1 MSYRDPGII
10 GYVDAV
16 VEVVIRTRCRLMRI
30 VLVLDQGIQ
39 WCVGVYNNEQWSA
52 GEHVGAWWCDVVHG
66 FAPWSG
72 RSDLHHMAFSSRVMV
87 VLVHMGHQTYR
98 VIQQQVAVPSGV
110 QG

>member
-1 MSYRDPGII
+1 M
-10 GYVDAV
+10 
-16 VEVVIRTRCRLMRI
+16 
-30 VLVLDQGIQ
+30 
-39 WCVGVYNNEQWSA
+39 
-52 GEHVGAWWCDVVHG
+52 VHG